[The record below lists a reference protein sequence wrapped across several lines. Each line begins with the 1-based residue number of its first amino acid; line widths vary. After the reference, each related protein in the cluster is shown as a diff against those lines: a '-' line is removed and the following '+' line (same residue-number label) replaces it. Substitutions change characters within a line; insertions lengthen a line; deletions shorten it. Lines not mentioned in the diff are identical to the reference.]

1 MCISALPGDV
11 VKDCMHMYVLCPPG
25 KPGVQLIF
33 TTYTNECNISIYACM
48 IMSSDEVCSII
59 FITVGIIMNNDFN

>member
-48 IMSSDEVCSII
+48 IMSSDDTLYVSMYVLLYLSLCA
-59 FITVGIIMNNDFN
+59 